1 MPFDYRQEYHKYK
14 EYYLKIRTQP
24 IARVSV
30 TLLASLLTVALL
42 GIFAI
47 KPTLTTI
54 ARLTKDIQDKQK
66 IDKQLE
72 SKISALKQAQVNYEE
87 ISSQIPVVE
96 TALPKKPEFV
106 RLERE
111 IEYLVRQHQVL
122 MATGGFSGFVV
133 VGEKEKEQDK
143 TVSGEKEKIPAETIQ
158 FTLTVAGD
166 YEQIKNFIGDLESL
180 DRVITISSV
189 NFSKDTEIEGAQ
201 LQATLAGNAYFKNKF
216 EEEGVK

>member
-30 TLLASLLTVALL
+30 ALLASLLTVALL

-54 ARLTKDIQDKQK
+54 ARLTKEIQDKQK